1 MIKKIILLWIVVFFK
16 FSAGFGQDVIS
27 IKDQR
32 EIFVDNY
39 LIAQKENVE
48 LALHTPKKEGPVL
61 ALDKPWEG
69 AFSLYTTIIHDN
81 DIYRA
86 YYRGVPIAGEDGNSR
101 EVTCVAESKD
111 GIHWVK
117 PKLGIY
123 KVNGT
128 LDNNV
133 ILADAAPV
141 THNFSPFLDKNP
153 ACKPNERYKAIG
165 GTLESGLI
173 GFVSKDGLHWNKIK
187 EEPIF
192 TDGIFDSQN
201 VVFWS
206 ESEQKYVCYFRTW
219 TGEGYSGV
227 RTVSRTTSEDFIH
240 WSEPE
245 KMTFG
250 DTPYEHL
257 YTQQTSPYYRAPH
270 IYVAIG
276 ARFMPNRQVVSDAQA
291 KALNVNPK
299 YYKDCSDAVFITS
312 RGGNAYDRT
321 FMESFI
327 RPGIGLENWVSRT
340 NYPALNVV
348 QTGDTE
354 MSVYV
359 NEDYAQPT
367 AHITRYSMRID
378 GFTSLSADYTGGEM
392 VTKPFTFEGKELEIN
407 YATSAAGSIKIEI
420 QDAEGNPVPGFT
432 LKDSQE
438 IIGNEIK
445 RIVSWDENTD
455 VSALASKPVR
465 LKLYLKDAD
474 LYSLKFN

>member
-1 MIKKIILLWIVVFFK
+1 MIKMIAVFLITVFFA
-16 FSAGFGQDVIS
+16 FSSSVGQEVIS
-27 IKDQR
+27 LKSQR

-69 AFSLYTTIIHDN
+69 PISNYTTIIKDG
-81 DIYRA
+81 DLYRA
-86 YYRGVPIAGEDGNSR
+86 YYRGLNEAGKDYSAT
-101 EVTCVAESKD
+101 EVTCYAESND
-111 GIHWVK
+111 GIHWSK
-117 PKLGIY
+117 PNLRIHE
-123 KVNGT
+123 VHGT

-133 ILADAAPV
+133 ILANAAPV
-141 THNFSPFLDKNP
+141 THNFCPFLDTNP
-153 ACKPNERYKAIG
+153 KVDSKQKYKAIG
-165 GTLESGLI
+165 GNIRSGLI
-173 GFVSKDGLHWNKIK
+173 AYVS
-187 EEPIF
+187 E
-192 TDGIFDSQN
+192 DGIHWEKLRTAPVITEGKFDSQN
-201 VVFWS
+201 VAFWS
-206 ESEQKYVCYFRTW
+206 QSERKYICYFRT
-219 TGEGYSGV
+219 TNNGFRS
-227 RTVSRTTSEDFIH
+227 VSRTTSTDFIN
-240 WSEPE
+240 WTDPVVME
-245 KMTFG
+245 FG
-250 DTPYEHL
+250 DTPLEHL

-378 GFTSLSADYTGGEM
+378 GFTSLSADYAGGEL
-392 VTKPFTFEGKELEIN
+392 VTKPFNFEGEELEIN

-445 RIVSWDENTD
+445 RIVSWNENTD
-455 VSALASKPVR
+455 VSELSSKPIR

-474 LYSLKFN
+474 LYSLRFN